1 MEFLAHRGIWKCPTE
16 KNTMEAFNA
25 SFDSGIG
32 VETDVRDCDGR
43 LVISHDPPCA
53 SDAITFDLF
62 LDTYLESQSR
72 PVLALNVKS
81 DGLQKHLQSMLQC
94 RNIENYF
101 VFDMSIPDT
110 LGYAHLGM
118 QFAARLSEYEKEG
131 RLTEMAQWIWLDAF
145 HSEWFEGGLI
155 NKLLSARKKV
165 VIVSPEL
172 HKRPHLTLWESIF
185 SFKDR
190 SGIFLCTDLVD
201 EAKEFFNAGK
211 N

>member
-1 MEFLAHRGIWKCPTE
+1 MEFLAHRGLWKCPSK
-16 KNTMEAFNA
+16 KNTMEAFSL
-25 SFDSGIG
+25 SFASGIG

-43 LVISHDPPCA
+43 LVISHDPPC
-53 SDAITFDLF
+53 SCDSITFDLF
-62 LDTYLESQSR
+62 LDAYLESQFR
-72 PVLALNVKS
+72 PLLALNVKS
-81 DGLQKHLQSMLQC
+81 DGLQKNIQSVLRS

-110 LGYAHLGM
+110 LGYANLGM
-118 QFAARLSEYEKEG
+118 QFAARLSEYEQEG
-131 RLTEMAQWIWLDAF
+131 LLTKMAPWIWLDAF
-145 HSEWFEGGLI
+145 HSEWFEGPFI
-155 NKLLSARKKV
+155 NNLLSARKKV

-172 HKRPHLTLWESIF
+172 HRRPHLTLWENIF